1 MPQSPINRTMEKQD
15 EIRRKRISLG
25 ISLGVH
31 IILVVVFLLI
41 LAWKEP
47 YPPIPE
53 YGIELNF
60 GLDDT
65 GTGDIQPVR
74 EATST
79 ESDLS
84 EDETAADENILEEVE
99 ETVTEEV
106 IEAEEVIEKVEPETQ
121 EIIEDSQMEDSP
133 DVIEPPANQPEK
145 HATEK
150 TEEQVKVSDTNI
162 KPEENSEEK
171 ISGQDETREESI
183 SHGDYSDQTGDKG
196 DETGEIDA
204 RALYGTP
211 GGGGGASL
219 DLAGWIWD
227 FVPQPEDTSNE
238 FGRIVFEIKVDDQG
252 EVIGVRTLE
261 KTVSPRVE
269 KIYREEVE
277 SLTFSP
283 TSLNTVPAPVSTGKI
298 TFIIKVK

>member
-1 MPQSPINRTMEKQD
+1 MDNPEDIK
-15 EIRRKRISLG
+15 RKRISLAISIG
-25 ISLGVH
+25 IH
-31 IILVVVFLLI
+31 AILIVLFLFI

-60 GLDDT
+60 GMDET
-65 GTGDIQPVR
+65 GSGDIQPIQETTNEVI
-74 EATST
+74 EQTDSETIT
-79 ESDLS
+79 E
-84 EDETAADENILEEVE
+84 EEVMDETQVEESETIPESEEPAQEDNTEVE
-99 ETVTEEV
+99 EV
-106 IEAEEVIEKVEPETQ
+106 
-121 EIIEDSQMEDSP
+121 IEDSQMEDSP
-133 DVIEPPANQPEK
+133 DVIEPPEEQTADDIDEEVKEEAREEIQPEK
-145 HATEK
+145 PV
-150 TEEQVKVSDTNI
+150 EQTTADSQSNQ
-162 KPEENSEEK
+162 E
-171 ISGQDETREESI
+171 ETRNELSTQ
-183 SHGDYSDQTGDKG
+183 GDNIEQEGDKG
-196 DETGEIDA
+196 SETGELDA

-227 FVPQPEDTSNE
+227 YAPEPQDTSDE
-238 FGRIVFEIKVDDQG
+238 YGRIVFEIKVDDQG

-261 KTVSPRVE
+261 KTVSPQVE

-283 TSLNTVPAPVSTGKI
+283 TSSNTIPAPISTGKI